1 MERLGIGLS
10 RCITQAL
17 FGDGMNDDRLAHV
30 ERTDERLLEQ
40 THIMAVDRAE
50 VGKAH
55 IFEKHTRD
63 EELLRGLLGLLPQ
76 AHKGIAHLARARQ
89 ALFDRVAHVGVCL
102 ACSDSSKVA
111 RKGAD
116 RARNAHLVV
125 VEDDNEALELLL
137 ADIVERLVRK
147 ATGNRGV
154 THHGDDIRVEALDV
168 AGERQAQS
176 SGQRIGGMA
185 GVMDVVGALHTA
197 GKARDAALFAQMGK
211 PRTPACEKL
220 VRIGLMAHVEQKLV
234 FRQVKHAM
242 RGEDDFDRSQ
252 GRSQVASV
260 DGGSRNHLFTQ
271 LLGQL
276 PKLVKRQ
283 VAHIIRFLNAVENL

>member
-1 MERLGIGLS
+1 
-10 RCITQAL
+10 
-17 FGDGMNDDRLAHV
+17 
-30 ERTDERLLEQ
+30 
-40 THIMAVDRAE
+40 
-50 VGKAH
+50 
-55 IFEKHTRD
+55 
-63 EELLRGLLGLLPQ
+63 
-76 AHKGIAHLARARQ
+76 
-89 ALFDRVAHVGVCL
+89 
-102 ACSDSSKVA
+102 
-111 RKGAD
+111 
-116 RARNAHLVV
+116 
-125 VEDDNEALELLL
+125 
-137 ADIVERLVRK
+137 
-147 ATGNRGV
+147 
-154 THHGDDIRVEALDV
+154 
-168 AGERQAQS
+168 
-176 SGQRIGGMA
+176 MA

-197 GKARDAALFAQMGK
+197 GKARDPALFAQMGK

-242 RGEDDFDRSQ
+242 RGEDDFDSSQ